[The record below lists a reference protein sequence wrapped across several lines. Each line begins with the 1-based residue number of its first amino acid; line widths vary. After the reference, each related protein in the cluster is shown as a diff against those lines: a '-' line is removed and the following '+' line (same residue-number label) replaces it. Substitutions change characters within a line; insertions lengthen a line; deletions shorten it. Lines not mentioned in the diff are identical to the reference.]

1 MKRFGLAAFAAAAFL
16 LALPVSSRAQ
26 GDIEWGVKGG
36 LNITGLRGGHGL
48 YDSKRG
54 VVAGAYGVFDFA
66 PEFGLEVDAL
76 FSMKGAKFPVLGV
89 DAGGNPVKIG
99 ESFFVLDYIEVPILA
114 RLNAPAYGRLSPH
127 VYFGPT
133 IAIKVGARTIQNGQ
147 PARDLDDVRSLDS
160 GLAAGASVDV
170 ALGAHKLVLDGR
182 FGLGLTNAFDS
193 SRPDLKNDSF
203 SLMAGVSF

>member
-1 MKRFGLAAFAAAAFL
+1 MKRFGLAGFAAAAL
-16 LALPVSSRAQ
+16 LLTLPASGRAQ
-26 GDIEWGVKGG
+26 GDIAWGVKGG
-36 LNITGLRGGHGL
+36 LNLSGLRGGNGL

-66 PEFGLEVDAL
+66 PEFGIEVDAL
-76 FSMKGAKFPVLGV
+76 FSMKGAKYPVFGV
-89 DAGGNPVKIG
+89 SGGGNPVKFG
-99 ESFFVLDYIEVPILA
+99 ESFFVLDYLEVPILA

-127 VYFGPT
+127 IYFGPT
-133 IAIKVGARTIQNGQ
+133 IAIKVGARAIDNGQ
-147 PARDLDDVRSLDS
+147 PARDLNDVRSLDS

-170 ALGAHKLVLDGR
+170 ALGEYKLVLDGR

-193 SRPDLKNDSF
+193 SQPDLKNDSF